1 MTLLEN
7 AIQADRCAVNRKK
20 PISSKLGVAGFPIGP
35 HSEHLRYFEP
45 PPEHPSKVAPN
56 PQECIYSNI

>member
-1 MTLLEN
+1 MVKALQEVLDTSIRSMDKAMTLLEN

-35 HSEHLRYFEP
+35 HSEHLRYFVTP
-45 PPEHPSKVAPN
+45 
-56 PQECIYSNI
+56 